1 MENDILDS
9 HEFLIGEELEG
20 DDFHYVEED
29 QENENIGPSFV
40 PYPSSTGSKNND
52 LIRNSRIGEL
62 ASNKAGLQGID
73 KEKVK
78 QIIYEASKN
87 SAFYLNEEKK
97 DEALS
102 IKLKQMMIKYE
113 SLKKQNLSVINSK
126 VDNLIQVAERERD
139 LSHIIVHIDM
149 DAFYA
154 SIEERDN
161 PSLRNKPMAVGDN
174 SMLTT
179 SNYEARNYG
188 VRSAMPGFI
197 AKKLC
202 PELIIV
208 PCNFD
213 KYRAVSKQ
221 IREIFSRYD
230 PDYTP
235 MSLDEA
241 YLDITKYLE
250 TTDKSPDNVVEQIR
264 REIHEETKLTA
275 SAGIAANKL
284 LAKICSDLNKP
295 NGQYRLQN
303 NVDDIMNF
311 VRPLSVRKIPGI
323 GRVTERILNEMDIK
337 TCGAI
342 LDNRVYI
349 HQMFSSSSFNF
360 FIRVALGIGSTI
372 VKTTFSS
379 LSRPDDLYEKLR
391 ELADHLAADLLKER
405 IQGKTIAIT
414 FKLVNFKLITRERSV
429 KKYIHTADDIYNIGK
444 QILTDELPLN
454 LRLLGIRLSN
464 LISRDCENGLK
475 MWFSQQQNQPQ
486 QPKISQPSLELLV
499 KPKAESNG
507 LKRWFSDAAQQNNR
521 VKRQH
526 ITSSESST
534 NFPTNFE
541 FTTEPSNLTKVTSE
555 EYKWCPTPTI
565 FRKHTCPS
573 CNKLFLNVSNLHF
586 NDHLDTC
593 LKITEMDEIN
603 DRNMDR
609 LNLSVQD
616 TIVMNEHNN
625 DENAKDDIEAQ
636 PIVADWECPKCYKI
650 FKNPTNLRIN
660 SHLDNCL
667 KKSCAANDRY
677 D

>member
-1 MENDILDS
+1 MESDIFDS
-9 HEFLIGEELEG
+9 PDFLSEEPEVA
-20 DDFHYVEED
+20 DFQCVEDD
-29 QENENIGPSFV
+29 QENENAGPSSV
-40 PYPSSTGSKNND
+40 SIDNRND
-52 LIRNSRIGEL
+52 LSRYSRIGEL

-78 QIIYEASKN
+78 QVIYEASKS
-87 SAFYLNEEKK
+87 SAFYLNEARK
-97 DEALS
+97 DEALGLR
-102 IKLKQMMIKYE
+102 IEQMMKKYE
-113 SLKKQNLSVINSK
+113 SLKKQNLSTLNSK
-126 VDNLIQVAERERD
+126 VDSLVQAIERGRD
-139 LSHIIVHIDM
+139 LTHIIVHVDM

-161 PSLRNKPMAVGDN
+161 PSLRNQPMAVGDN

-250 TTDKSPDNVVEQIR
+250 TTDNSPDDVVEQIR
-264 REIHEETKLTA
+264 REINEETKLTA

-284 LAKICSDLNKP
+284 LSKICSDLNKP

-311 VRPLSVRKIPGI
+311 IRPLSVRKIPGI
-323 GRVTERILNEMDIK
+323 GRVTEKILSEMDIK
-337 TCGAI
+337 TCGEI
-342 LDNRVYI
+342 FDNRGYI
-349 HQMFSSSSFNF
+349 YQMFSLTSFNF
-360 FIRVALGIGSTI
+360 FIRAALGIGSTI

-379 LSRPDDLYEKLR
+379 LSKPEDLYKKLR

-405 IQGKTIAIT
+405 LQGKTIAIT
-414 FKLVNFKLITRERSV
+414 FKLVNFKMITRERSI
-429 KKYIHTADDIYNIGK
+429 KKYIHTADDIYCIGK

-454 LRLLGIRLSN
+454 IRLLGIRLSN
-464 LISRDCENGLK
+464 LSSRDCENGLK
-475 MWFSQQQNQPQ
+475 MWLSQQQNLTLQS
-486 QPKISQPSLELLV
+486 KKSQPALKPLV
-499 KPKAESNG
+499 KSKVKNIG
-507 LKRWFSDAAQQNNR
+507 LKRWFSAREDVAQQQKS

-526 ITSSESST
+526 VTPELSEMLSTDLST
-534 NFPTNFE
+534 NCE
-541 FTTEPSNLTKVTSE
+541 FTTELTQVTNEGYS
-555 EYKWCPTPTI
+555 TPTT
-565 FRKHTCPS
+565 FRKYTCPG
-573 CNKLFLNVSNLHF
+573 CNKLFLNVPNLHF
-586 NDHLDTC
+586 KEHLDVC
-593 LKITEMDEIN
+593 LKTMEMNENN
-603 DRNMDR
+603 DQGMDR
-609 LNLSVQD
+609 LNLSVYD
-616 TIVMNEHNN
+616 TLATNEHNDN
-625 DENAKDDIEAQ
+625 ESTEDNIDVQSIN
-636 PIVADWECPKCYKI
+636 ADWECPKCNKI

-667 KKSCAANDRY
+667 RKSCVSNNRY